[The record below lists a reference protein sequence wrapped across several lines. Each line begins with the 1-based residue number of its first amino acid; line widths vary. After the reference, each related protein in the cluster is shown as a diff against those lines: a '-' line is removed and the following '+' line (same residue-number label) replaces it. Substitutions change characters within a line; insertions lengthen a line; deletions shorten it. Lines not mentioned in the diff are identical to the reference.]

1 MSLFSEKLKNIQL
14 KEVLILIIVLFLIQ
28 YLINSLKIV
37 HIDSFV
43 IYVVIILYFVFK
55 LRHDLPTKDELLK
68 VFSFDLLKYV
78 LLIVLLNIFVSYGF
92 LYLSD
97 FILKAFPALNFL
109 SGLNN
114 ISNSII
120 GIGLI
125 STVII
130 SPIAEELI
138 FRGVFLN
145 RLKLIVPPLFAV
157 LISSLFFASLH
168 SYGSITSAFIFALC
182 MAILY
187 IKTDNIFVPI
197 FAHFLNNLLA
207 EILVFVDYNNVL
219 FNNGMVVMIVS
230 LLAVVS
236 FILLSY
242 SIIKELNN
250 VK

>member
-1 MSLFSEKLKNIQL
+1 M
-14 KEVLILIIVLFLIQ
+14 
-28 YLINSLKIV
+28 
-37 HIDSFV
+37 
-43 IYVVIILYFVFK
+43 
-55 LRHDLPTKDELLK
+55 
-68 VFSFDLLKYV
+68 
-78 LLIVLLNIFVSYGF
+78 
-92 LYLSD
+92 
-97 FILKAFPALNFL
+97 
-109 SGLNN
+109 
-114 ISNSII
+114 
-120 GIGLI
+120 I

>member
-97 FILKAFPALNFL
+97 FILKAFPSLNFL